1 MFALYQTGAGAILQP
16 PKPRCGMFYNVFY
29 AADPLA
35 YRIEPLLE
43 DKLAKVPPILIP
55 RFRTYPMGD
64 GTSIKVADSLVKYVG
79 LFYPY
84 CDVDVNF
91 GGGTLMGGRQQY
103 TRSLSSLDADDT
115 ATSKEAYASISVNPS
130 SAVASK
136 CILYI
141 LLLYS

>member
-1 MFALYQTGAGAILQP
+1 
-16 PKPRCGMFYNVFY
+16 MFYNVFY

-64 GTSIKVADSLVKYVG
+64 GTSIKVTDSLMKHIG

-84 CDVDVNF
+84 CDVDVNYS
-91 GGGTLMGGRQQY
+91 GGTAMDGRQTY
-103 TRSLSSLDADDT
+103 SRSLSSLETEDV
-115 ATSKEAYASISVNPS
+115 ATSREAYASIAVNPS
-130 SAVASK
+130 STVASK
-136 CILYI
+136 
-141 LLLYS
+141 

>member
-1 MFALYQTGAGAILQP
+1 MFCLYYHTGAGVLSQP

-64 GTSIKVADSLVKYVG
+64 GTSIKVTDSLMKHIG

-84 CDVDVNF
+84 CDVDVNYSSS
-91 GGGTLMGGRQQY
+91 TAMDGRQTY
-103 TRSLSSLDADDT
+103 SRSLSSLETEDVT
-115 ATSKEAYASISVNPS
+115 ASREAYASIAVNPS
-130 SAVASK
+130 STVASK
-136 CILYI
+136 
-141 LLLYS
+141 

>member
-1 MFALYQTGAGAILQP
+1 MLSQP

-64 GTSIKVADSLVKYVG
+64 GTSIKVTDSLMKHIG

-84 CDVDVNF
+84 CDVDVNYS
-91 GGGTLMGGRQQY
+91 GGTAMDGRQTY
-103 TRSLSSLDADDT
+103 SRSLSSLETEDV
-115 ATSKEAYASISVNPS
+115 ATSREAYASIAVNPS
-130 SAVASK
+130 STVASK
-136 CILYI
+136 
-141 LLLYS
+141 